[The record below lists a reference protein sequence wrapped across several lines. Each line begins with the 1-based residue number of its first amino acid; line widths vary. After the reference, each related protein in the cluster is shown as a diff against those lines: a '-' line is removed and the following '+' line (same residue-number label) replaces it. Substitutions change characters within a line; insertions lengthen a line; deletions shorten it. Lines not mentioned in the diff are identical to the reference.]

1 MNQPLRIW
9 VLADDRAGNVAQA
22 VGVAEALGL
31 PFDTK
36 AIRYSPFARLPNALQ
51 GASRLG
57 LTPETRLALTPP
69 WPDVVIAAGRRTAPV
84 ARWLKRRN
92 PRAFLAQ
99 IMNPGKAGAEEF
111 DLIATPAHD
120 CKLPNGDAPNVLR
133 TVGAPHRVTP
143 QRLAA
148 ARDVWAQRFAPL
160 PRPLFALIV
169 GGATNR
175 KPFPTTLAKQL
186 GADVTAWAKP
196 AGGSVLLTTSRRT
209 GAEAEQALLTAIPE
223 PRYTFTWGSDGDN
236 PYMGFLALA
245 DAIVVTGDSVSMCS
259 EACAAPAPVYIF
271 APDDMVAAKHAR
283 LHADLYAR
291 GFARPFDGARETWT
305 HPPLNA
311 AHDIAR
317 AISSQLKGRR

>member
-22 VGVAEALGL
+22 VGVAEALER
-31 PFDTK
+31 PFETK
-36 AIRYSPFARLPNALQ
+36 DIRYSPLARLPNALQ

-57 LTPETRLALTPP
+57 VTPETRGALTSP

-84 ARWLKRRN
+84 ARWIKRQN
-92 PRAFLAQ
+92 PRAFLVQ
-99 IMNPGKAGAEEF
+99 IMNPGRVGADEF
-111 DLIATPAHD
+111 DLIAIPAHD
-120 CKLPNGDAPNVLR
+120 CKLPTGDAPNVVR
-133 TVGAPHRVTP
+133 TTGAPHRVTSA
-143 QRLAA
+143 RLTA
-148 ARDVWAQRFAPL
+148 ARDVWAQRFAAL
-160 PRPLFALIV
+160 PRPWIALIV

-175 KPFPTTLAKQL
+175 KPFPPELATTLGQQATKM
-186 GADVTAWAKP
+186 A

-209 GAEAEQALLTAIPE
+209 GTDAEQALLATILE
-223 PRYTFTWGSDGDN
+223 PRFVFTWGNSGEN

-259 EACAAPAPVYIF
+259 EACATSAPVYIF
-271 APDDMVAAKHAR
+271 APEDMVAAKHAR
-283 LHADLYAR
+283 LHTALYEQ
-291 GFARPFDGARETWT
+291 GFARPLDGQFKTWT

-317 AISSQLKGRR
+317 AIESKLKAR